1 MSKQSLYPYPVYV
14 AQFADGSTGRLSFWS
29 DTKHPG
35 EFDFARG
42 RKAAAI
48 CYARPDG
55 APVATTN
62 SMCRGYAPISY
73 PPRELADGWVEW
85 RGEKH
90 PDPHFLPG
98 VDPAFM
104 HRRGKRDWKAMAIAA
119 RQALQAGDHAK
130 ALELL
135 QAA

>member
-29 DTKHPG
+29 DKKHAQG
-35 EFDFARG
+35 FDFARG
-42 RKAAAI
+42 RKAASI

-55 APVATTN
+55 APGFNCA
-62 SMCRGYAPISY
+62 Y
-73 PPRELADGWVEW
+73 PPRQIHQGWVEW
-85 RGEKH
+85 NGAKH
-90 PDPHFLPG
+90 ADPHFMPG

-104 HRRGKRDWKAMAIAA
+104 RRAVKRDWKAMALAA